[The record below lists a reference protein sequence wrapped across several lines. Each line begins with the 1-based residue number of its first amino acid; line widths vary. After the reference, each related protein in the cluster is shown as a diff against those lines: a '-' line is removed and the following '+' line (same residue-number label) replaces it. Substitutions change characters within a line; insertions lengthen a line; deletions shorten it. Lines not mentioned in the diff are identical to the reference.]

1 MIWSA
6 KKQNLRRQVT
16 NKRKLLIEELNIV
29 KKKKTDEQS
38 LIKRLKSDSDKFV
51 LQARETSDVA
61 EMRSLV
67 VKASSLKKTAEEKEL
82 VMPHQLKEWM

>member
-1 MIWSA
+1 M
-6 KKQNLRRQVT
+6 
-16 NKRKLLIEELNIV
+16 

-51 LQARETSDVA
+51 LQARETDVA